1 VEHQRTPSSTS
12 RVARKRASRA
22 RTRRTCTSKVCS
34 LRPSRVAIPGV
45 GEVLGNRRQHRELAP
60 SVRRG
65 ARAGAGRAGT
75 HRPPA
80 ILRSRAGECWDA
92 VGSWPVSRRR
102 GACFY
107 RTRRSCGGFRWGGRS
122 LRRRSR
128 WHGRGAARRE
138 SVPCNPPPGPTGTS
152 PHREEITT
160 QHEAR
165 EEGRSR
171 SRAPNTCRSSGWLTP
186 GSGFPTGAHGVGQR
200 GVPRKHPVEVM
211 ALGNRLIHHPSRQF
225 AKNPSIAS

>member
-1 VEHQRTPSSTS
+1 MPLAWNISAPRPQPRGL
-12 RVARKRASRA
+12 RGNGRA
-22 RTRRTCTSKVCS
+22 RRGRTGRALLKVCS

-138 SVPCNPPPGPTGTS
+138 SVPCNPPPGPDEPAPRGDHHPARGARGRTVEVACAEYVPKFGMADAGERV
-152 PHREEITT
+152 PHRR
-160 QHEAR
+160 AR
-165 EEGRSR
+165 RRPARCAAQTSHRG
-171 SRAPNTCRSSGWLTP
+171 
-186 GSGFPTGAHGVGQR
+186 HG
-200 GVPRKHPVEVM
+200 PWE
-211 ALGNRLIHHPSRQF
+211 
-225 AKNPSIAS
+225 